1 MQPGKLGTS
10 EVSYVVQICTI
21 SMKGRP
27 YHEIFKYRV
36 IRYSIIDIYI
46 MHVHN
51 KAKTYYGRYYDIQ
64 VEGRFEVSNI
74 TLSVDDDTI
83 KKVRKIAIDKNTTL
97 TAMVRDY
104 LTSVAARDT
113 QEKNEAIKKLRKSFK
128 KFSRDIGQRKWS
140 REDLHER

>member
-1 MQPGKLGTS
+1 
-10 EVSYVVQICTI
+10 
-21 SMKGRP
+21 
-27 YHEIFKYRV
+27 
-36 IRYSIIDIYI
+36 

>member
-1 MQPGKLGTS
+1 MLS
-10 EVSYVVQICTI
+10 L
-21 SMKGRP
+21 
-27 YHEIFKYRV
+27 IF
-36 IRYSIIDIYI
+36 SFELAFDIDIYI

-74 TLSVDDDTI
+74 TLSVDDDII

-113 QEKNEAIKKLRKSFK
+113 QEKNEAIKKPAKLLQKIQQRHGAAEMVAGGFACA
-128 KFSRDIGQRKWS
+128 IGFFWIQTY
-140 REDLHER
+140 